1 MKQIHSALALVAFSA
16 VLAGCATTEAEAP
29 KAAPAPAPAAAAP
42 APTVSAAPDAALT
55 QAVTAALAKE
65 AELKGTKVTAAATT
79 DGAVTLSGT
88 VKNDWQQYVAG
99 ETAKKTAGVKS
110 VKNSIKVPD

>member
-42 APTVSAAPDAALT
+42 APVAAPDAALT
-55 QAVTAALAKE
+55 KAVTAALAKE
-65 AELKGTKVTAAATT
+65 AQLAGTKITAAATT
-79 DGAVTLSGT
+79 DGTVTLTGT
-88 VKNDWQQYVAG
+88 VKNDWQQYLAG
-99 ETAKKTAGVKS
+99 DIAKKTAGVKT
-110 VKNSIKVPD
+110 VKNSVKVPD